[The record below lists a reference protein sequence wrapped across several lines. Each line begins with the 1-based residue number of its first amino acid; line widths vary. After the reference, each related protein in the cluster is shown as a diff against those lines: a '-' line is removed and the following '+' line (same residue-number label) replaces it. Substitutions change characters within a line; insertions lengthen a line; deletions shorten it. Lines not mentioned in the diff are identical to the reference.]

1 MGISEVEFLGSDE
14 ESEPEPETGTE
25 AAADDASGVEAVGAE
40 PPRRRVQLPGR
51 ALRDRIRAKAW
62 VTPVTVLLAVLILA
76 VAGGAYAVV
85 RQQDKT
91 GDDFT
96 LTLISAQYELRQDAS
111 GIDLQMAVQNMGSTM
126 VELTG
131 VAIYQPGLIRFSQAE
146 EAPGVTEFE
155 VGSPQQSAFGL
166 GTAITPIALSPRD
179 VEMVTV
185 PFRYDCSNRGEP
197 AVTHTV
203 GLTGF
208 TAHGN
213 SRSVQLS
220 LPPDATPWQAGEP
233 LRWAVCTQPSPQADL
248 KVAYGGYGNTLM
260 ELTPV
265 TFNYSLTLS
274 APQATAVTVYSISQD
289 NPGISATTTDPPL
302 PVTVLDGQT
311 VRLKVS
317 WRVMSCVIATSV
329 HSAAGVQITAMAN
342 QTTQTWDAGLGAQ
355 FTKDLDAEISTVC
368 SGG

>member
-1 MGISEVEFLGSDE
+1 H
-14 ESEPEPETGTE
+14 
-25 AAADDASGVEAVGAE
+25 
-40 PPRRRVQLPGR
+40 
-51 ALRDRIRAKAW
+51 
-62 VTPVTVLLAVLILA
+62 
-76 VAGGAYAVV
+76 
-85 RQQDKT
+85 
-91 GDDFT
+91 
-96 LTLISAQYELRQDAS
+96 DAS

-131 VAIYQPGLIRFSQAE
+131 VSIYQPGLIRFSQAE

-197 AVTHTV
+197 VVTHTV

-213 SRSVQLS
+213 SHSVQLP
-220 LPPDATPWQAGEP
+220 LPLDTTPWQTGDP
-233 LRWAVCTQPSPQADL
+233 LRTALCDQPSPQADL
-248 KVAYGGYGNTLM
+248 KVAYDGYGNTLM

-265 TFNYSLTLS
+265 YFNYTLTLS
-274 APQATAVTVYSISQD
+274 APQATAVTVNSISQD
-289 NPGISATTTDPPL
+289 NPGISATTDPAL

-329 HSAAGVQITAMAN
+329 HSAAGVEITAMAN
-342 QTTQTWDAGLGAQ
+342 QTTQTWDAVLGAQ